1 MADHYVYMTNPSKIR
16 EFLQTIQDTGVPDKL
31 TIQALSSLGFK
42 SMNDRPLVRIMKAI
56 GFISSTGEPTSRW
69 QSYRN
74 KQIAGTILAEGIRE
88 HYIELY
94 KQYPNAHER
103 DIEALRNFF
112 STHTKVSANTLDFM
126 VRTFRTLCDLA
137 DFEISSSAS
146 PITEEIGGIEIG
158 KEMMPTTV
166 SKEKPGYTIN
176 INIQLALPS
185 DAKKETFDAF
195 FESMKKNLID

>member
-1 MADHYVYMTNPSKIR
+1 MWLRPGCNLRMTFIR
-16 EFLQTIQDTGVPDKL
+16 SRT
-31 TIQALSSLGFK
+31 ALLSCQLCHPCPLSAGSSSF
-42 SMNDRPLVRIMKAI
+42 S
-56 GFISSTGEPTSRW
+56 SSTTW
-69 QSYRN
+69 
-74 KQIAGTILAEGIRE
+74 ILAEGIRE